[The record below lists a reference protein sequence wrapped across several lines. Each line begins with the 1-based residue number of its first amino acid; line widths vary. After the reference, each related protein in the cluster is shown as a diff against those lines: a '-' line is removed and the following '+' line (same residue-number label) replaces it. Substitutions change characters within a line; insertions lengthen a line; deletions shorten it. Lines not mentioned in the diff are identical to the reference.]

1 MQPEGVVFDTVAQPR
16 GESEMKE
23 LARLADSLVEQLA
36 DTRHHYEQ
44 IRTDLDRYEPRVSA
58 PASAQA
64 QAQAP
69 APMVEQPEETYEDNA
84 ERIRLF
90 ALNLAL
96 SGSSR
101 EDVIAELHDNFGVD
115 DPGEILDAVFPETT
129 RTRQRRRRFGRR
141 KGS

>member
-16 GESEMKE
+16 AESEMKE

-36 DTRHHYEQ
+36 DTREHYEQ
-44 IRTDLDRYEPRVSA
+44 IRTDLGGHEPRETA
-58 PASAQA
+58 PT
-64 QAQAP
+64 P
-69 APMVEQPEETYEDNA
+69 APPPVPIAEQPEETADENA

>member
-1 MQPEGVVFDTVAQPR
+1 MQPEGVDFDTVAQPR

-36 DTRHHYEQ
+36 HTRHHYEQ
-44 IRTDLDRYEPRVSA
+44 LRTDLDRYEPRTSA
-58 PASAQA
+58 PARAL
-64 QAQAP
+64 
-69 APMVEQPEETYEDNA
+69 VEEHEETPEEGA
-84 ERIRLF
+84 ERVRLF

-101 EDVIAELHDNFGVD
+101 EDVVAELHDKFAVD
-115 DPGEILDAVFPETT
+115 DTDDILDAVFPQTT
-129 RTRQRRRRFGRR
+129 RSRERRRRFGRR

>member
-1 MQPEGVVFDTVAQPR
+1 MQPEGVVFDAVAQPR
-16 GESEMKE
+16 AESEMKE

-36 DTRHHYEQ
+36 DTRRHYEQ
-44 IRTDLDRYEPRVSA
+44 IRTDLDRFEPRPGA
-58 PASAQA
+58 PV
-64 QAQAP
+64 P
-69 APMVEQPEETYEDNA
+69 VVEEPEETSEENA

-101 EDVIAELHDNFGVD
+101 EEVIGELRETFGVD
-115 DPGEILDAVFPETT
+115 DADDILDAVFPQTT
-129 RTRQRRRRFGRR
+129 RNRERRRRFGRR